1 MVQSAFTQLL
11 QDVAWEGLDT
21 LVIDLPPGTGD
32 IQLTMSQRVPLTG
45 AIIVS
50 TPQDIALIDVR
61 KGIEMFQKVNV
72 PIMGL
77 IENMSYHVCP
87 SCGHQDHI
95 FGHGGAKDQA
105 EALGIPFLG
114 EIPLNAQIRKM
125 ADQGEPVS
133 EFYEDIIQGLRS

>member
-1 MVQSAFTQLL
+1 
-11 QDVAWEGLDT
+11 
-21 LVIDLPPGTGD
+21 
-32 IQLTMSQRVPLTG
+32 
-45 AIIVS
+45 
-50 TPQDIALIDVR
+50 
-61 KGIEMFQKVNV
+61 
-72 PIMGL
+72 MGL